1 MDKKLYELLN
11 QQIKS
16 ELYSAYLYLSMA
28 SYCDSVNLEGFAK
41 WMKVQAKEEVGHAMK
56 IYEFLNDRNERVI
69 LEGIEKPPSDFS
81 SPVDIFSKTLE
92 HEKKVTAMIE
102 KIFEAAKDA
111 GDSAGVVF
119 LQWFINEQ
127 VEEEKQAGRI
137 LEKLKMIEKSPA
149 GLLFIDNELG
159 KRE

>member
-1 MDKKLYELLN
+1 MDKRLYELLN

-28 SYCDSVNLEGFAK
+28 SYCDSVNLEGFSK

-111 GDSAGVVF
+111 GDSASIVF

-127 VEEEKQAGRI
+127 VEEEKQAGRV